1 MDPIAHTL
9 VGAALAQTGLG
20 RKTAYGTAALVIGA
34 NLPDIDGVSM
44 FTGFD
49 PSLLFRRGW
58 THGILALVLLPLV
71 LTGLLVL
78 WNRLKASSP
87 DGPRLRTGVLLGL
100 SYFAIAT
107 HPTLDWLNNYGM
119 RWLMPF
125 EDRWYYGDTLFIT
138 DPWIWLMLGG
148 AVFLFRSRSVASL
161 AAWATLAGLWLLL
174 LFGLPELWPA
184 KFLWCTGL
192 IVFIVLRVRRVGHG
206 ELAASR
212 LAVGATA
219 IVFLYIVAMYG
230 TARYARS
237 ATEKNLADRGI
248 RVESVMMGPVP
259 VTPFVKDVVA
269 QTPGGYRYGKARLFP
284 RFELELAPQTLPL
297 LEDSPVVQ
305 KAIASPSVRGF
316 MNWAR
321 FPFADVE
328 ESTSGFTVY
337 LLDARYTRSR
347 TVGFGAARVEISK
360 DQLE

>member
-20 RKTAYGTAALVIGA
+20 RKTAYGTVALVLGA
-34 NLPDIDGVSM
+34 NLPDVDGLSLLA
-44 FTGFD
+44 GLD

-58 THGILALVLLPLV
+58 THGILALALLPLV

-78 WNRLKASSP
+78 WNRLKTIPS
-87 DGPRLRTGVLLGL
+87 DGPPLRTGVLLGL

-125 EDRWYYGDTLFIT
+125 EGRWYYGDTLFIT

-148 AVFLFRSRSVASL
+148 AVFLFRSRRVASL

-174 LFGLPELWPA
+174 LFGVPGLWPA
-184 KFLWCTGL
+184 KVLWCIGL
-192 IVFIVLRVRRVGHG
+192 IIFIVLRVWRVGRG
-206 ELAASR
+206 ERAASR

-219 IVFLYIVAMYG
+219 IVFLYIVALYG
-230 TARYARS
+230 TARYARL
-237 ATEKNLADRGI
+237 ATEKDLADRGI
-248 RVESVMMGPVP
+248 QVERIMMGPVP

-269 QTPGGYRYGKARLFP
+269 QTPEGYRYGTARLFP
-284 RFELELAPQTLPL
+284 RFELELAPKTLPL
-297 LEDSPVVQ
+297 LEESPVVQ
-305 KAIASPSVRGF
+305 KGIASPSVRGF

-328 ESTSGFTVY
+328 ENSLGFTVY

-347 TVGFGAARVEISK
+347 TLGFGAARVEISK
-360 DQLE
+360 DPLE

>member
-34 NLPDIDGVSM
+34 NLPDIDGISM
-44 FTGFD
+44 LAGLD

-78 WNRLKASSP
+78 WNRLKKPWS
-87 DGPRLRTGVLLGL
+87 DGPPLRTGVLLGL
-100 SYFAIAT
+100 SYFALAT
-107 HPTLDWLNNYGM
+107 HPTLDWLNTYGM

-125 EDRWYYGDTLFIT
+125 EGRWYYGDTLFIT
-138 DPWIWLMLGG
+138 DPWIWLVLGG
-148 AVFLFRSRSVASL
+148 VVFLFRSRRLASL
-161 AAWATLAGLWLLL
+161 AAWATLAGLWMLL
-174 LFGLPELWPA
+174 LFGAPGLWPA
-184 KFLWCTGL
+184 KILWCAAL
-192 IVFIVLRVRRVGHG
+192 IVFIVMRVRGVGR
-206 ELAASR
+206 EEFTANR
-212 LAVGATA
+212 LAVCA
-219 IVFLYIVAMYG
+219 IAAVFLYIVAMFG

-237 ATEKNLADRGI
+237 ATEKDLAARGVHLE
-248 RVESVMMGPVP
+248 RLMVGPVP

-269 QTPGGYRYGKARLFP
+269 QTPEGYRYGKARLLP
-284 RFELELAPQTLPL
+284 RFELELTPKTLPL
-297 LEDSPVVQ
+297 LEESPAVQ
-305 KAIASPSVRGF
+305 EAIAAPTVRGF

-328 ESTSGFTVY
+328 ESTTGFTVY

-347 TVGFGAARVEISK
+347 TVGFGAARVEVSK
-360 DQLE
+360 EQLE